1 MPLPDPMEKTGDAAS
16 RSAVFAQAARHSRR
30 VRMLKTALPVAGV
43 ATIAF
48 FLAWSWLSR
57 PDIPVAVSVDDA
69 ALSDGK
75 LVMTNPKLGGVNKDN
90 QRYAMTASRAV
101 QDADK
106 AELIHLEQI
115 EAELPLSGDNRA
127 KIVADGG
134 LYDRSSSSMRIHT
147 PLTATTTDGMV
158 ARLADAEVN
167 MDAGS
172 LKTDKPVD
180 ILMRGSHIT
189 AQSMSISDRGR
200 TIVFERRVRLTLEP
214 GAVRT
219 SDETG
224 AENAGR

>member
-1 MPLPDPMEKTGDAAS
+1 MPVHNSTVTNGDDAS
-16 RSAVFAQAARHSRR
+16 RVAVFAKAARHSRR
-30 VRMLKTALPVAGV
+30 VRLLKLALPVAGV
-43 ATIAF
+43 ATVAL

-69 ALSDGK
+69 VLADGK

-90 QRYAMTASRAV
+90 QRYAMTAARAV
-101 QDADK
+101 QDGGKAD
-106 AELIHLEQI
+106 LIHLEQI
-115 EAELPLSGDNRA
+115 EADLPLASENRA
-127 KIVADGG
+127 KITAEGG
-134 LYDRSSSSMRIHT
+134 LYDRAASTMRIDT

-158 ARLADAEVN
+158 ARLAGADVDLE
-167 MDAGS
+167 AGS

-189 AQSMSISDRGR
+189 AESMSIADRGR

-219 SDETG
+219 SDQTG
-224 AENAGR
+224 ADNGGR